1 MQKIVA
7 TDLVNRLLFIAGVVF
22 VVLTVVI
29 SLDPT
34 HFIQFGYL
42 GVFVFNLFGPGTLL
56 IPLIADHFNVMVLAL
71 VSAVGMSLND
81 SVVYVIGRSG
91 QSVVR
96 PGKRSDKLRDWVTK
110 YGRLG
115 LFSFS
120 LLPLP
125 IDIVGG
131 TVGYLSLS
139 YSYFIVPTF
148 AGKFLRFLV
157 VGFVVTWFF

>member
-131 TVGYLSLS
+131 TVGYLSLP
-139 YSYFIVPTF
+139 YSYFILPTF

>member
-1 MQKIVA
+1 M
-7 TDLVNRLLFIAGVVF
+7 TDLANRLLFIVGVIF
-22 VVLTVVI
+22 VILTI
-29 SLDPT
+29 FIAFDPT
-34 HFIQFGYL
+34 HFIQYGYL

-56 IPLIADHFNVMVLAL
+56 IPLVADHFNLVVLAL

-96 PGKRSDKLRDWVTK
+96 PGRRSDRVRDWVTK

-131 TVGYLSLS
+131 TVGYLSLP
-139 YSYFIVPTF
+139 YSYFIVPTL
-148 AGKFLRFLV
+148 AGKFLRFLAI
-157 VGFVVTWFF
+157 GLMVTWFF